1 MKKTAGQFHIVGSYW
16 LLHFVMCSAV
26 RGAEPFFSPFHHT
39 FAWHRYVL
47 RPCMNNIPISI
58 ICYWGN
64 HGEKKKKTQLIIEFL
79 NVFRRKKKSEN
90 TEFNEMKV
98 IYLLIYFICNV
109 IHPLRIGIPCKLFPM
124 CSGTYIIIMSVHCT
138 PLGYT
143 KLFFLFFFSFFFGTT
158 PCSFIFYWPSLVY

>member
-1 MKKTAGQFHIVGSYW
+1 M
-16 LLHFVMCSAV
+16 
-26 RGAEPFFSPFHHT
+26 FS
-39 FAWHRYVL
+39 
-47 RPCMNNIPISI
+47 
-58 ICYWGN
+58 
-64 HGEKKKKTQLIIEFL
+64 GE
-79 NVFRRKKKSEN
+79 KKKSEN

-143 KLFFLFFFSFFFGTT
+143 KLFFLFFFSFFLVLLPVHSFFIGPALLIKMLNGT
-158 PCSFIFYWPSLVY
+158 L